1 MKRHLLN
8 IRLRMQSG
16 MKRLEDL
23 REVFPEAKT
32 AIDGVLIADF
42 NEALR
47 DILYLSEVSD
57 E

>member
-1 MKRHLLN
+1 MKRHILN

-23 REVFPEAKT
+23 RDVFPEAKT

-47 DILYLSEVSD
+47 DLIYLSEVTN

>member
-23 REVFPEAKT
+23 RPVFPEMKVHLDNILA
-32 AIDGVLIADF
+32 ADF

-47 DILYLSEVSD
+47 DINKVLEDL
-57 E
+57 

>member
-1 MKRHLLN
+1 MKRKLLN

-23 REVFPEAKT
+23 RSVFPEVKT
-32 AIDGVLIADF
+32 SIDGVLIADF

-47 DILYLSEVSD
+47 DVDDLLAVTE
-57 E
+57 